1 MARQNRKT
9 LEAKF
14 KNGSMPSEIA
24 FADLIDSTLNLIDD
38 GFDKTIKDGL
48 RIFQLGDGRLMS
60 FYQKMETLSPLW
72 FVGLD
77 KATSNLKI
85 GNQFNP
91 NVLTLRSMG
100 GAANATDAIDTAGA
114 ARVGVGINKAQP
126 QYELDVAGTIAS
138 HGRIGQKDAFAVPA
152 DGEWYDIT
160 GVLTGCQAFEVVAGA
175 GGRDAD
181 GKYALMHAF
190 ALCTY
195 HAKNHISYH
204 QAHFGAK
211 CNQLELRWEPVSNE
225 NGDFEYIL
233 QLRTGASYGNDIWVR
248 YHLTRLWNDAAMYE
262 SEVKPERTPISTSRK
277 KK

>member
-1 MARQNRKT
+1 MAKQNRKT

-14 KNGSMPSEIA
+14 KNGSMPSEVA

-48 RIFQLGDGRLMS
+48 RIFQLGDGKLMS

-91 NVLTLRSMG
+91 NVLTLRSIDNENDNK
-100 GAANATDAIDTAGA
+100 GAV
-114 ARVGVGINKAQP
+114 RVGVGINTEQP
-126 QYELDVAGTIAS
+126 QYELDVAGTVAS
-138 HGRIGQKDAFAVPA
+138 HGRAGKKDEFAVPA

-160 GVLTGCQAFEVVAGA
+160 PVLTGCQAFEVVAGV

-211 CNQLELRWEPVSNE
+211 CNQLELRWEPVSSESGN
-225 NGDFEYIL
+225 FEYIL
-233 QLRTGASYGNDIWVR
+233 QLRTGSTYGDDIWVR
-248 YHLTRLWNDAAMYE
+248 YHLTQLWDDAAMYE
-262 SEVKPERTPISTSRK
+262 SEIKPVKAPVSTSRK

>member
-1 MARQNRKT
+1 MAKQNRKT

-14 KNGSMPSEIA
+14 KNGSMPSEVA
-24 FADLIDSTLNLIDD
+24 FADLIDSSLNLIDD

-48 RIFQLGDGRLMS
+48 RIFQLGDGKLMS

-91 NVLTLRSMG
+91 HVLTLRSIEENNHPEG
-100 GAANATDAIDTAGA
+100 TA
-114 ARVGVGINKAQP
+114 RFGVGINTEQP
-126 QYELDVAGTIAS
+126 QYELDVVGTIAA
-138 HGRIGQKDAFAVPA
+138 HGRTGKKDEFAVPA

-160 GVLTGCQAFEVVAGA
+160 GVLTGCQAFEIVAGV

-190 ALCTY
+190 ALCAY
-195 HAKNHISYH
+195 HSKNHISYH
-204 QAHFGAK
+204 QAHYGAK
-211 CNQLELRWEPVSNE
+211 CNQLELRWEPVSGASDN
-225 NGDFEYIL
+225 FEYIL
-233 QLRTGASYGNDIWVR
+233 QLRTGASYGEGIWVR
-248 YHLTRLWNDAAMYE
+248 YHITQLWEDTAMYD
-262 SEVKPERTPISTSRK
+262 SAVKPSKQPVSTSRK

>member
-1 MARQNRKT
+1 MAKQNRKT

-38 GFDKTIKDGL
+38 GFDKTVKDGL
-48 RIFQLGDGRLMS
+48 RIFQLGDGKLMS

-77 KATSNLKI
+77 KATSNLRI

-91 NVLTLRSMG
+91 NVLTLRSIGEMDKSRG
-100 GAANATDAIDTAGA
+100 TT
-114 ARVGVGINKAQP
+114 RVGVGINTERP
-126 QYELDVAGTIAS
+126 QCELDVAGTVAA
-138 HGRIGQKDAFAVPA
+138 HGRTGKKDEFAVPA
-152 DGEWYDIT
+152 DGEWYDIS
-160 GVLTGCQAFEVVAGA
+160 GVLTGCQAFEVVAGV

-195 HAKNHISYH
+195 YAKNHISYH
-204 QAHFGAK
+204 QAHYGAK
-211 CNQLELRWEPVSNE
+211 CNQLELRWEPVSTESDN
-225 NGDFEYIL
+225 FEFVL
-233 QLRTGASYGNDIWVR
+233 QLRTGIYYGNDIWVK
-248 YHLTRLWNDAAMYE
+248 YHITRLWEDTAMYE
-262 SEVKPERTPISTSRK
+262 SEIKPEKLPVSTSRK
-277 KK
+277 KR